1 MMLFMPSAPDLGVPK
16 QIVLR
21 LIAKLSVKILSTPG
35 HGAPVNERLDV
46 MGLKVTKIHFLI
58 SVDITVRDEARLIGQ
73 HIIPPSPPTRHRRS
87 TPQTL
92 RSWKGERSRKSWLPF
107 SGNA

>member
-1 MMLFMPSAPDLGVPK
+1 MLLMPCALDLGVPR

-35 HGAPVNERLDV
+35 HGALESERLDDV

-73 HIIPPSPPTRHRRS
+73 HIIPLRRRLATGGPHPHTPNAPSLERR
-87 TPQTL
+87 
-92 RSWKGERSRKSWLPF
+92 
-107 SGNA
+107 A